1 MDFGWFDSS
10 PLGFEFLYL
19 LASKTTHR
27 RTRGTSQIFTGRARD
42 NKWDNRSSPSSAV
55 RSCERVRLGSFL
67 PITLY
72 ANDPQKSAV
81 PGVGPWMVVVVL
93 RERERKGGKTP
104 AARKRGGFFAIE
116 LNMRL
121 RHTMILCCF
130 NYATGCWTSGGSKLL
145 EIVILNKLIEKF

>member
-93 RERERKGGKTP
+93 REERGKNSGS
-104 AARKRGGFFAIE
+104 AQKRRIF
-116 LNMRL
+116 R
-121 RHTMILCCF
+121 
-130 NYATGCWTSGGSKLL
+130 Y
-145 EIVILNKLIEKF
+145 